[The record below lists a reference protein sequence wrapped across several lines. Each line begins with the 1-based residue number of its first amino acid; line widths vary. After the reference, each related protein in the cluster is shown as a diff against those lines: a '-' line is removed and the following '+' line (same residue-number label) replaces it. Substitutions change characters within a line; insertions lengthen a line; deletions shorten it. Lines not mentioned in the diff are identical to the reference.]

1 MKEMPRNKRK
11 DRSEVILALSSTQN
25 DVDEQ
30 SELKAEQNS
39 ERDTVSSE
47 IEIVQRYTWGNKA
60 EYILATLGY
69 AVGFGNLWRFPYL
82 CQKNGGGAFLIP
94 YFTSLVLLGIPLFFL
109 ELAIG
114 QSIRQGPI
122 GVWRAIHPY
131 LGGVGVASAVA
142 CLLVAM
148 YYNMI
153 IAWCFFYLFVSFQ
166 DPLPYSSCPLGPN
179 CTTNKGCILAGRT
192 QYFWYTKTL
201 GAASSIEKMG
211 EFQWH
216 LCLVLFL
223 AWALLY
229 LFVSRGVRSV
239 GKAVY
244 ITATLPYIVLAIF
257 FGRAVTLKG
266 SLDGIIHMFKPE
278 FSRLLSPIVWLEA
291 VTQVFFSV
299 GVGFGTLIAMSSYNH
314 IHNNCK
320 RDAIFISL
328 TDSFTSVFAAVVVF
342 SMLGF
347 KAHNSYDECLALYG
361 GVNNTNLP
369 SGVTLQEKC
378 HNLTH
383 WLSESFQGP
392 GLTFIAFT
400 EAILKLPLSPAW
412 SVLLFCMLLSLGL
425 GSMFGILEGALNS
438 LHEQKLIPLRK
449 ELLTGL
455 TCCVCMAVGALFCQT
470 SGEYWLQMFDSFSA
484 TLPLL
489 VICFF
494 ELVGVSWIYG
504 ANRFYDDIE
513 YMLRVR
519 PCWYWKVTWR
529 FVSPL
534 IVLVIFVCSLL
545 NMGMKPVT
553 YSAWRENKG
562 DVKTVAYPT
571 WCYFIIGSLIC
582 ASCLCIP
589 AVFMLRLFQ
598 RIHEK
603 RKRDSEIV
611 RDLLQSARKSER
623 EK

>member
-1 MKEMPRNKRK
+1 LLEANGKFLFSFLINLMKEMPRNERK

-166 DPLPYSSCPLGPN
+166 DPLPYSTCPLGPN
-179 CTTNKGCILAGRT
+179 CTTNEGCILAGRT

-244 ITATLPYIVLAIF
+244 NCHIALHCAGHILWKS
-257 FGRAVTLKG
+257 G
-266 SLDGIIHMFKPE
+266 HFK
-278 FSRLLSPIVWLEA
+278 RLL
-291 VTQVFFSV
+291 
-299 GVGFGTLIAMSSYNH
+299 G
-314 IHNNCK
+314 
-320 RDAIFISL
+320 
-328 TDSFTSVFAAVVVF
+328 
-342 SMLGF
+342 
-347 KAHNSYDECLALYG
+347 
-361 GVNNTNLP
+361 
-369 SGVTLQEKC
+369 
-378 HNLTH
+378 
-383 WLSESFQGP
+383 
-392 GLTFIAFT
+392 
-400 EAILKLPLSPAW
+400 
-412 SVLLFCMLLSLGL
+412 
-425 GSMFGILEGALNS
+425 
-438 LHEQKLIPLRK
+438 
-449 ELLTGL
+449 
-455 TCCVCMAVGALFCQT
+455 
-470 SGEYWLQMFDSFSA
+470 
-484 TLPLL
+484 
-489 VICFF
+489 
-494 ELVGVSWIYG
+494 
-504 ANRFYDDIE
+504 
-513 YMLRVR
+513 
-519 PCWYWKVTWR
+519 WY
-529 FVSPL
+529 
-534 IVLVIFVCSLL
+534 
-545 NMGMKPVT
+545 
-553 YSAWRENKG
+553 
-562 DVKTVAYPT
+562 YPH
-571 WCYFIIGSLIC
+571 
-582 ASCLCIP
+582 
-589 AVFMLRLFQ
+589 V
-598 RIHEK
+598 
-603 RKRDSEIV
+603 
-611 RDLLQSARKSER
+611 
-623 EK
+623 